1 MQVTDIVWSEA
12 EQQIAKAAFERAYD
26 REAKALI
33 AEVHE
38 RIGQLHEVPDLWQL
52 HDFLSIR
59 RHALDGK
66 YDGRDSALLFVFAQ
80 LIQEGL
86 VSMDELGGLS
96 DDKLKKISVLT
107 RMG

>member
-1 MQVTDIVWSEA
+1 MTDIEWSET
-12 EQQIAKAAFERAYD
+12 EQQIAKSAFERAYD

-33 AEVHE
+33 AEVRQ
-38 RIGQLHEVPDLWQL
+38 RISSLQEVPDLWEL

-59 RHALDGK
+59 RHGLDGK

-86 VSMDELGGLS
+86 VTLAELDGLAEE
-96 DDKLKKISVLT
+96 KLKKISVLT
-107 RMG
+107 RMS